1 MSFTFNEWQLNVLN
15 SFVRNDNTFG
25 IAFDPDCH
33 YYNCGIEFNAGAVPE
48 PATMLLLGS
57 GLIGLAGFKRKLSP
71 SIRKFDDEFTHSGLR
86 KR

>member
-1 MSFTFNEWQLNVLN
+1 MTFSFNESQLNVLN
-15 SFVRNDNTFG
+15 SFVRNDNMFG

-57 GLIGLAGFKRKLSP
+57 GLIGLAAFKRKLRARTR
-71 SIRKFDDEFTHSGLR
+71 IT
-86 KR
+86 